1 MTARRASIGQ
11 ARAGPNRRARSIRSA
26 ATRARQSRQSCS
38 LSSYST
44 LMITSDHAH
53 QNKPSDALKG
63 TRALKEVTMDKNI
76 IKETMLSLE
85 GASLQSARQKYLDYV
100 ADARLDRSEPI
111 ESDEQAQGEI
121 ASDLSEALDD
131 TLHDHTDKLD
141 KLREVDF
148 GPKSAVTEGALVR
161 LSGRYFVIAVS
172 TGKFTCDGRE
182 VMGIS
187 TMAPIFEAIEG
198 ARAGETVEFNGRK
211 LVIED
216 VA

>member
-1 MTARRASIGQ
+1 
-11 ARAGPNRRARSIRSA
+11 
-26 ATRARQSRQSCS
+26 
-38 LSSYST
+38 
-44 LMITSDHAH
+44 
-53 QNKPSDALKG
+53 
-63 TRALKEVTMDKNI
+63 
-76 IKETMLSLE
+76 MLSLE
-85 GASLQSARQKYLDYV
+85 RAALQSVREKYFDYV

-111 ESDEQAQGEI
+111 ESDEQAQAEI

-148 GPKSAVTEGALVR
+148 GPKSTVAEGALVR

-172 TGKFTCDGRE
+172 TGKFTCDGQE
-182 VMGIS
+182 IMGIS
-187 TMAPIFEAIEG
+187 TMAPIFEVIEAAG
-198 ARAGETVEFNGRK
+198 AGETVEFHGRK

>member
-1 MTARRASIGQ
+1 
-11 ARAGPNRRARSIRSA
+11 
-26 ATRARQSRQSCS
+26 
-38 LSSYST
+38 
-44 LMITSDHAH
+44 
-53 QNKPSDALKG
+53 LKG
-63 TRALKEVTMDKNI
+63 TRALDEVTMDKDI

-85 GASLQSARQKYLDYV
+85 GATLQSAREKYLDYV

-111 ESDEQAQGEI
+111 ENDERVQAEI
-121 ASDLSEALDD
+121 AGELSEALDD
-131 TLHDHTDKLD
+131 TLHDHADKLD

-172 TGKFTCDGRE
+172 TGKFTCDDRE

-198 ARAGETVEFNGRK
+198 TRAGETVEFNGRK

>member
-1 MTARRASIGQ
+1 
-11 ARAGPNRRARSIRSA
+11 
-26 ATRARQSRQSCS
+26 
-38 LSSYST
+38 
-44 LMITSDHAH
+44 
-53 QNKPSDALKG
+53 
-63 TRALKEVTMDKNI
+63 MDKNI

-85 GASLQSARQKYLDYV
+85 GAVLQSAREKYFDYV
-100 ADARLDRSEPI
+100 AHARLDRSEPI
-111 ESDEQAQGEI
+111 EDDEQAQAEI

-141 KLREVDF
+141 KLRQVDF
-148 GPKSAVTEGALVR
+148 GPKSTVTEGALVR

-172 TGKFTCDGRE
+172 TSKFTCDGRD

-187 TMAPIFEAIEG
+187 TMAPIFEAIKG

>member
-1 MTARRASIGQ
+1 
-11 ARAGPNRRARSIRSA
+11 
-26 ATRARQSRQSCS
+26 
-38 LSSYST
+38 
-44 LMITSDHAH
+44 
-53 QNKPSDALKG
+53 
-63 TRALKEVTMDKNI
+63 MDKNI

-85 GASLQSARQKYLDYV
+85 DAALQSTREKYFDYV

-111 ESDEQAQGEI
+111 ESDEQAQAEI

-148 GPKSAVTEGALVR
+148 GPKSIVTEGALVR

-172 TGKFTCDGRE
+172 TSKFTCDGRE